1 MNSKNSTVAT
11 HLDGATVTRLRSIAS
26 VENRSPSQIQAV
38 AIKAMLSL
46 SPGARRALFAIDGIA
61 TEREREFAARMF
73 GRAVLTAYDRILDAR
88 PQRQHQ
94 PDSNEPLDT
103 EEAIEAE
110 AARLCRS

>member
-1 MNSKNSTVAT
+1 MSSTTGTVAT
-11 HLDGATVTRLRSIAS
+11 HLDGATVKRLRSVAR

-46 SPGARRALFAIDGIA
+46 SPGARRAMFAIDGIA
-61 TEREREFAARMF
+61 TEQEREFAARML

-88 PQRQHQ
+88 PREQHQ
-94 PDSNEPLDT
+94 PDSNAPLDS

-110 AARLCRS
+110 AVRLCRS